1 MNLKPCPFCGGVATI
16 NHNNK
21 YGRVICLKC
30 GAKSQAIEM
39 TGKIHQDRGR
49 LKTLWNTRA
58 ISEMDRHY
66 RKGYYDGLEQPALSV
81 AAEFTQ
87 AIRRVIDNMHYKR
100 EFDEILK
107 ELEGDKLLEG
117 FYKVDE
123 YPGQRRIFLLGLE
136 NENASRP
143 VKGIIDENAPA
154 VWDSEVM
161 SAQEAYKKFI
171 EWFDTEVLP
180 F

>member
-1 MNLKPCPFCGGVATI
+1 MS
-16 NHNNK
+16 
-21 YGRVICLKC
+21 Y
-30 GAKSQAIEM
+30 
-39 TGKIHQDRGR
+39 
-49 LKTLWNTRA
+49 
-58 ISEMDRHY
+58 
-66 RKGYYDGLEQPALSV
+66 
-81 AAEFTQ
+81 
-87 AIRRVIDNMHYKR
+87 
-100 EFDEILK
+100 DEILK

-136 NENASRP
+136 TENASRP
-143 VKGIIDENAPA
+143 VKGIIDENALA
-154 VWDSEVM
+154 VWGSEVM